1 MGSRTKIRICGHR
14 ESSNSLAELSVYLF
28 GNFTSKVSLR
38 ILLVDDHA
46 IVTDGIG
53 ALLQNEVAYDIV
65 AVCRNGQEALDTLRI
80 LKVDMILMD
89 IDMPV
94 MNGIDATKQI
104 KREFSDI
111 KIIILTMHDEKAM
124 IQMLLDSGADGY
136 LIKNSSK
143 NELIDAIENVRAG
156 RQHISEEAHTVLLS
170 RDGAKSERLSGL
182 TEREVE
188 VLKLIAEGM
197 SNKEVGDQLFISHR
211 TVDTHRTNLMQK
223 LDCHNIAGLVRIAI
237 QEGLV

>member
-1 MGSRTKIRICGHR
+1 M
-14 ESSNSLAELSVYLF
+14 
-28 GNFTSKVSLR
+28 SLR

-46 IVTDGIG
+46 IVTDGIA
-53 ALLQNEVAYDIV
+53 ALLQSESSYDVV
-65 AVCRNGQEALDTLRI
+65 AVCRNGHEALDTLRI
-80 LKVDMILMD
+80 LKVDLILMD

-94 MNGIDATKQI
+94 MNGIEATKQI
-104 KREFSDI
+104 KREFSEI
-111 KIIILTMHDEKAM
+111 KVIILTMHDEKAM
-124 IQMLLDSGADGY
+124 IQMLLDNGADGY

-197 SNKEVGDQLFISHR
+197 SNKEVGDRLFISHR